1 MGKAAKIYK
10 RATRKEKALK
20 RLTTQMGTQGE
31 GAQITK
37 KAQRMLATD
46 SLTQA
51 MKREFLEHRQL
62 TMTVMD
68 TSNKVSRKVGTA
80 SVNEAALAQSK
91 PKAKTGGKHRARK
104 GIATGQTDNSTTPK
118 RDYVD
123 LFTGKKSKLKVV

>member
-10 RATRKEKALK
+10 RATRKEKELK

-31 GAQITK
+31 EARITK
-37 KAQRMLATD
+37 KAQRMLTTD

-62 TMTVMD
+62 TTTVMD
-68 TSNKVSRKVGTA
+68 TSNKVSRKVGAT
-80 SVNEAALAQSK
+80 SVNEAALTQPK

-104 GIATGQTDNSTTPK
+104 GIATGQTDNLTTSQ

-123 LFTGKKSKLKVV
+123 LFTGKKSKLQMV